1 MTKRELDELS
11 RINCNKDGDNQD
23 KRGKLSGN

>member
-11 RINCNKDGDNQD
+11 RINGNKDGDNQD